1 MEYFQYW
8 GKAGK
13 KASSESIAQE
23 KEQQFHLLP
32 YHCLDVAAVGWCL
45 LTPDGALCQKLSLQ
59 LSVQPQ
65 WLQAFFS
72 FALMLHDLGKFCR
85 GFQNLAPNL
94 SANLVRAEPQ
104 RKYEIR
110 GHLDIGWTP
119 LLCSLRPQR

>member
-1 MEYFQYW
+1 MEYFRYW

-13 KASSESIAQE
+13 KTSVESIAQK

-32 YHCLDVAAVGWCL
+32 YHSLDVAATGWWL
-45 LTPDGALCQKLSLQ
+45 LTPDGALCQKLSHQ
-59 LSVQPQ
+59 LSVKPN

-72 FALMLHDLGKFCR
+72 FTLMLHDLGKFCR

-104 RKYEIR
+104 RKY
-110 GHLDIGWTP
+110 DK
-119 LLCSLRPQR
+119 